1 MAIRNEHIYVQLVQS
16 AKTSK

>member
-1 MAIRNEHIYVQLVQS
+1 MAIRDEHIYVQLVQS